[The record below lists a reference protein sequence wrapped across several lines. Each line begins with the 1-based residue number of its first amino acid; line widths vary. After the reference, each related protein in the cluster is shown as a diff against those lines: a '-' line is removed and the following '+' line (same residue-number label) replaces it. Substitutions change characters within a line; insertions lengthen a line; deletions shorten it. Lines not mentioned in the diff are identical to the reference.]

1 MSHSDLTLREGYT
14 DTFAHAF
21 DEKGRI
27 TVPSEWRS
35 EAHEKRLLVFRSQE
49 NCLKVYPASW
59 LGAQM
64 AKLKDASMNDPR
76 RRILQ
81 NLATAAQT
89 VECDAQGRIMIKEKL
104 RQVASLKKKTVLAG
118 SFDHFQI
125 WDADDWKNQEEA
137 TVTVEKA
144 ALEAGL

>member
-1 MSHSDLTLREGYT
+1 MSNLDFNLREGYT

-35 EAHEKRLLVFRSQE
+35 EAHEKRLLVFPSQE

-59 LGAQM
+59 LGTQM
-64 AKLKDASMNDPR
+64 ARLADAPLGDPR
-76 RRILQ
+76 RKILQ
-81 NLATAAQT
+81 TLAMSAQT

-104 RQVASLKKKTVLAG
+104 RAGAALKKKTVLAG

-125 WDADDWKNQEEA
+125 WDADEWKKQEESA
-137 TVTVEKA
+137 MTVEKA
-144 ALEAGL
+144 AMEAGL